1 MVKKTLTR
9 YDNIIIFNDFRISFT
24 LIGLSVRF
32 VLNILQ
38 SLIYMVHILGV
49 MVDDCKNIIPV
60 LRRVPQ
66 ELIRWWRGFHPVRLN
81 VLLFLPC
88 STPATEYP
96 FLELQVRF
104 SRHQLHLF
112 HSRWIRPG
120 TMLCGHSLPHYR
132 LEPYSSKF
140 KQTHHQT
147 QKVSRYIPPLDFI
160 MFLQLATISNCII
173 MFDLLLAN

>member
-1 MVKKTLTR
+1 
-9 YDNIIIFNDFRISFT
+9 
-24 LIGLSVRF
+24 
-32 VLNILQ
+32 
-38 SLIYMVHILGV
+38 MVHILGV

-60 LRRVPQ
+60 LRRIPQ
-66 ELIRWWRGFHPVRLN
+66 ERIRRRRGFHPVRLN
-81 VLLFLPC
+81 VIPFLPC

-132 LEPYSSKF
+132 LEPYSSKNIF
-140 KQTHHQT
+140 KKTYHHT
-147 QKVSRYIPPLDFI
+147 QKVSRKNPDIPPLEFI
-160 MFLQLATISNCII
+160 MFLQLATISYCII